1 MTFFTVAYYIDLI
14 AEYMTALLESINHFD
29 CLLGSFDR
37 FNA

>member
-29 CLLGSFDR
+29 CFIR
-37 FNA
+37 EF